1 MPSSLELSVILTT
14 YERPEHL
21 ARSLDSLAL
30 QQGVAGKF
38 EVIVTDDG
46 SQDRTH
52 SVVRK
57 FARTAEFPLRWITH
71 SHRGFRVSLCRN
83 DGVRASSAPYLLFS
97 DSDCIFPP
105 EHLQKHL
112 LARRPNVVRAGD
124 CLRFDQVTTNR
135 IDTAAITS
143 GAYRA
148 WVFREERQRLFK
160 KMIKEQYYQLVRHGG
175 KPKLTGCNIGIS
187 REDLEAVNGFD
198 ESFVGWG
205 CEDDDIAYRLRK
217 AGRRI
222 ASALRYTHAYH
233 MWHPTEPSR
242 PARWTDGPNVERLQ
256 HLDRPIQCVAGLIS
270 TADEAEFRA
279 RTDVEDTKQRVAHSS
294 KHAA

>member
-1 MPSSLELSVILTT
+1 MSTSVEIAVVLTT

-21 ARSLDSLAL
+21 ERSLVSLEL

-57 FARTAEFPLRWITH
+57 FARTCSYPLTWITH
-71 SHRGFRVSLCRN
+71 PHDGFRVSLCRN
-83 DGVRASSAPYLLFS
+83 DGVRASGAPYFLFT
-97 DSDCIFPP
+97 DSDCLFPP
-105 EHLQKHL
+105 DHLLKHL
-112 LARRPNVVRAGD
+112 HARTPNVIRAGD
-124 CLRFDQVTTNR
+124 CLRFDRETTER
-135 IDTAAITS
+135 IDSAAITS
-143 GAYRA
+143 GAYRSWA
-148 WVFREERQRLFK
+148 TWNERRRMFK
-160 KMIKEQYYQLVRHGG
+160 KKIKEQYYQLVRHNA

-205 CEDDDIAYRLRK
+205 CEDDDLAFRLRK

-222 ASALRYTHAYH
+222 TSALGYTYAYH
-233 MWHPTEPSR
+233 MWHPTDPSR
-242 PARWTDGPNVERLQ
+242 PTRWNDGPNVERLQ
-256 HLDRPIQCVAGLIS
+256 HLDRPIQCAAGLIQTFEPAATGS
-270 TADEAEFRA
+270 TPGAPRP
-279 RTDVEDTKQRVAHSS
+279 S